1 MLPGFVGMILGVQ
14 ALKIILNEKSS
25 LQGHLLTY
33 EARSCVF
40 RKLKLRNKKN
50 ECIACGEN
58 KMDISNYD
66 YDKYSGCNSG
76 GPELPEVP

>member
-1 MLPGFVGMILGVQ
+1 M
-14 ALKIILNEKSS
+14 
-25 LQGHLLTY
+25 
-33 EARSCVF
+33 
-40 RKLKLRNKKN
+40 KLRNKKN